1 MTIEQENIQLQYEI
15 AALESEILMHEL
27 FIDDDEDDEL
37 ALESVGSKLADMG
50 SKIIEGI
57 KKIFLFIPKLIMK
70 AVNKIKNSKAVT
82 KVRANSSLPDELKDL
97 PADKLNNIKRL
108 RIEILKLKG
117 DLMTYGE
124 NEINTAI
131 KLSQQLNSALSAVA
145 NNLKTTKGAHDTVNN
160 KIEYGEANIKR
171 LRTKIEE
178 LKQNRKSTGKI
189 EELNKKLDELREVCD
204 DSTIFAYSVP
214 EYKGTNN
221 AEKYKNEIDNNC
233 TQYLNATKNLDELI
247 KHPKTV
253 SGALKNVAAKVSDS
267 YSAKYEANKENNQ
280 AVQLSKIY
288 LEGGQFLQTVAT
300 DYVNICDAVFKVYPL
315 PEGAQTKEERTQKFK
330 EDDENDKNNK
340 KSSDPNSISNPKGE
354 LNFDSKKG
362 CWVYARSYTDAAN
375 KIMYV
380 TYDFEKSTDAGV
392 KPGVSQELEN
402 KMSSTIEKQKK
413 LKH

>member
-27 FIDDDEDDEL
+27 FIDDDEEDEL

-82 KVRANSSLPDELKDL
+82 KVRANSSMPDELKDL
-97 PADKLNNIKRL
+97 PEDKLNNIKRL

-117 DLMTYGE
+117 DLMTIGE
-124 NEINTAI
+124 NEISTAL
-131 KLSQQLNSALSAVA
+131 KLSQQLNVALNAVA
-145 NNLKTTKGAHDTVNN
+145 NNLKTSKGARDTVNN
-160 KIEYGEANIKR
+160 KIDYGEGNIKR

-178 LKQNRKSTGKI
+178 LKQNQKSQDKI
-189 EELNKKLDELREVCD
+189 KELRKKLDELYEVCN
-204 DSTIFAYSVP
+204 DSTIYAYSVP

-221 AEKYKNEIDNNC
+221 AEKYKNEIDHNC
-233 TQYLNATKNLDELI
+233 TQYLNATKNLEELI

-253 SGALKNVAAKVSDS
+253 SGALKNAAAKVSDS

-288 LEGGQFLQTVAT
+288 LEGGRFLQQVAT
-300 DYVNICDAVFKVYPL
+300 DYVNICDEVFRVYPL
-315 PEGAQTKEERTQKFK
+315 PNEATTKEERTQKFK

-340 KSSDPNSISNPKGE
+340 SSDPNSISNPKGE
-354 LNFDSKKG
+354 LNFDHKKG

-380 TYDFEKSTDAGV
+380 TYDFEDATDADV